1 MFHSN
6 TRSLTAPSR
15 VSGVSLTK
23 ALESGAALMVS
34 WTTPQSDAAISQYQV
49 QYKSSGTMS
58 WSSATPLSGSTP
70 LTSTILTGLDVGTEV
85 NVRVRALSELGAGM
99 WSVELT
105 ERTFDSECL
114 LFSGGSALVASILLL
129 R

>member
-85 NVRVRALSELGAGM
+85 NVRVRALSELGAGI

-129 R
+129 

>member
-129 R
+129 